1 MKKIF
6 KNNNT
11 TKTNLLEIKEYIVSK
26 YKLDKLC
33 NILNSLSILFLFIYS
48 MFICFFIEA
57 LSRHSIVSS
66 LLFIKNSYFVFL
78 YNSLII
84 YLVFLLSYFFKRR
97 IFIRYI
103 LTIFWLLLGLIN
115 GIVLLKRVTPFNA
128 QDLKVLTDAA
138 TIFNKYFNIAQ
149 FILLVFLIFLLLF
162 ITILIFKFSPKYKK
176 KINYIVSLLITVC
189 SVPIFIFTTRL
200 AYNNRII
207 SSYFGNI
214 AYAYKDYG
222 LVYCFASS
230 LFNTG
235 IKKPESYNKDL
246 INTIKNNS
254 SLNEETNK
262 SSNPNIIFVQLESF
276 FDPTEVNFLNFN
288 KDPIPNFRNLMENF
302 SNGYF
307 TAPSIGAGTSNTE
320 FEILTGMSLRYFGPG
335 EYPYKTILKENTCES
350 IAFDLRNFGYNSHAI
365 HNNGGNFYS
374 RAKVFNNIG
383 FDTFTSKEFMNV
395 LEYTKKGW
403 AKDNILLKSINDA
416 LNSTENTDY
425 IFTITVEGHGDYPKE
440 KVLDNPEITILGV
453 DDEKLKNSWEY
464 YCNLLY
470 DVDKFIGDLINMINE
485 RNEKSIICFYG
496 DHIPTMNLKPSD
508 VKSRYLYN
516 TNFAIW
522 DNLNLKKEQ
531 KDLNAYQLTSYVLDR
546 IGIHTGTVFNYH
558 RNRIG
563 TNDYQKDLELLQYDI
578 LYGKKYV
585 YDKENLFDD
594 TRMKMGILL
603 PNISYVEKSEDKI
616 LIFGEN
622 FTNNSK
628 VYINDETVTSHFV
641 SDSLIIFDD
650 KDYDLEDYS
659 KIKICQ
665 VGSKNTVFASSNEY
679 MYTNNL

>member
-1 MKKIF
+1 
-6 KNNNT
+6 
-11 TKTNLLEIKEYIVSK
+11 
-26 YKLDKLC
+26 
-33 NILNSLSILFLFIYS
+33 
-48 MFICFFIEA
+48 
-57 LSRHSIVSS
+57 
-66 LLFIKNSYFVFL
+66 
-78 YNSLII
+78 
-84 YLVFLLSYFFKRR
+84 
-97 IFIRYI
+97 
-103 LTIFWLLLGLIN
+103 
-115 GIVLLKRVTPFNA
+115 
-128 QDLKVLTDAA
+128 
-138 TIFNKYFNIAQ
+138 
-149 FILLVFLIFLLLF
+149 
-162 ITILIFKFSPKYKK
+162 
-176 KINYIVSLLITVC
+176 
-189 SVPIFIFTTRL
+189 
-200 AYNNRII
+200 
-207 SSYFGNI
+207 
-214 AYAYKDYG
+214 
-222 LVYCFASS
+222 
-230 LFNTG
+230 
-235 IKKPESYNKDL
+235 
-246 INTIKNNS
+246 
-254 SLNEETNK
+254 
-262 SSNPNIIFVQLESF
+262 
-276 FDPTEVNFLNFN
+276 
-288 KDPIPNFRNLMENF
+288 
-302 SNGYF
+302 
-307 TAPSIGAGTSNTE
+307 
-320 FEILTGMSLRYFGPG
+320 
-335 EYPYKTILKENTCES
+335 
-350 IAFDLRNFGYNSHAI
+350 
-365 HNNGGNFYS
+365 
-374 RAKVFNNIG
+374 
-383 FDTFTSKEFMNV
+383 MNV

-594 TRMKMGILL
+594 TRMKMGIFS
-603 PNISYVEKSEDKI
+603 PNINYVEKSEDKL

-665 VGSKNTVFASSNEY
+665 VGSKNTVVASSNEY